1 MPSSKVERK
10 LAAIMFTDIA
20 GYTEQMSKDEAE
32 AISLL
37 NKKDS
42 ILKPLIAENNGIY
55 VKSTGDGSL
64 SHFNSAVDATTCA
77 KILQESIYDDKAL
90 DYYNR
95 ALAIGGK
102 RDMGQKLNNIGVVH
116 YRKGDYNKVVEHLEK
131 SLAIQKDFGFKGLE
145 LVTTTYLYLSLKHL
159 GKDYDINE
167 IHSLIKETENIEFD
181 LNFGLYQ
188 LLEDTSYLE
197 TAYNQVQEKASAMEK
212 ELAEKFLS
220 YPIAKQIVEEW
231 EKLTKH

>member
-1 MPSSKVERK
+1 MSSSKVERK

-42 ILKPLIAENNGIY
+42 ILKPLIADNNGIY

-90 DYYNR
+90 NVR
-95 ALAIGGK
+95 V
-102 RDMGQKLNNIGVVH
+102 GVH
-116 YRKGDYNKVVEHLEK
+116 LGDTIFEKGDIRGDGVNIASRLESMAVK
-131 SLAIQKDFGFKGLE
+131 GGVFISKEVHDQLINQNEFESISLGLQ
-145 LVTTTYLYLSLKHL
+145 SLKGVGRLVEVYALKDKHL
-159 GKDYDINE
+159 TVPNPADYKDTKPAFSPNIDCDIIEE
-167 IHSLIKETENIEFD
+167 IIDEI
-181 LNFGLYQ
+181 
-188 LLEDTSYLE
+188 
-197 TAYNQVQEKASAMEK
+197 
-212 ELAEKFLS
+212 
-220 YPIAKQIVEEW
+220 
-231 EKLTKH
+231 